1 MERKITSKSAAGLSS
16 SEIAKRGRKEK
27 TALYTIMG
35 ICNGT
40 KVIDTDY
47 GESTGLRGQF
57 EAQSLLS
64 GEIIQAP
71 IYWPPA
77 FVADIING
85 ELLAGK
91 DDANFAVRFAY
102 TIGVKPDETTQMGYS
117 YFVVSLTTPDAADPF
132 DGLREA
138 LPAPAKTPQVE
149 DKSKG
154 KK

>member
-1 MERKITSKSAAGLSS
+1 MERKITTRTACSMTSAD
-16 SEIAKRGRKEK
+16 IAKAGRKEK
-27 TALYTIMG
+27 TPLYSVMG

-40 KVIDTDY
+40 KTVVTDF

-57 EAQSLLS
+57 EAQDLKT
-64 GEIIQAP
+64 GEIKTAP

-77 FVADIING
+77 FLADVING

-91 DDANFAVRFAY
+91 DDTNFAVRFAY
-102 TIGVKPDETTQMGYS
+102 IIGVQPDETTQLGYS
-117 YFVVSLTTPDAADPF
+117 YFVESLKDPDAADPF
-132 DGLREA
+132 EGLREA
-138 LPAPAKTPQVE
+138 LPAPTKTKAVE